1 MYLSSSYMDLQKKK
15 RKINSSV
22 NSLQFKSKAHVTT
35 SPLVSPIVSHLSLI
49 PPAPTPSICN
59 PVIAY
64 KQTQKAPN
72 RLEVP
77 TSTSMSPISH
87 ICSAQPAASTTS
99 TRTRAQSTQQSLP
112 SNSSST
118 TTRARNHS
126 SQQFNPISTRTRSTQ
141 PSTSTITHFSKKTK
155 TTHLS
160 PPSSSVPLSGMQTPT
175 PTCICGEFTHKRISN
190 KKCKYYPKYLI
201 RKRRVGEEREQ
212 KGKEKEETPKTK
224 CLQSVEERLS
234 DNKRAKYN
242 NVEEEIRGE
251 KRRRER
257 IRRRQKKIMSGS
269 NNNNKN
275 NTRKYEDLSEAEEK
289 EYQSDLL
296 EEEENYV
303 MEEIMKERAQNG
315 MGSPSHIGH
324 EDEEEPLIRRRRQH
338 RQNSLPHDV
347 HGCQLMVN

>member
-1 MYLSSSYMDLQKKK
+1 MDLQKKK
-15 RKINSSV
+15 RRINSSV

-35 SPLVSPIVSHLSLI
+35 SPLVSPIFSHLSLI
-49 PPAPTPSICN
+49 PPAPTSSIRN

-64 KQTQKAPN
+64 KQTKSSPLCQKTPN

-87 ICSAQPAASTTS
+87 ICSAQPSASTTS

-141 PSTSTITHFSKKTK
+141 PSTSTITHFSNKTK
-155 TTHLS
+155 TAHQS
-160 PPSSSVPLSGMQTPT
+160 PPSSTVPLSGMQTPT

-190 KKCKYYPKYLI
+190 KMCKYYPKYLI
-201 RKRRVGEEREQ
+201 RKRRVGEEREREQ
-212 KGKEKEETPKTK
+212 KGKGKEEAPKSK
-224 CLQSVEERLS
+224 CLQSVDERLS

-242 NVEEEIRGE
+242 SVEEEIRGE
-251 KRRRER
+251 KRKRER
-257 IRRRQKKIMSGS
+257 IRRKQKKIMSGS

-303 MEEIMKERAQNG
+303 MEEIMEERAQNG
-315 MGSPSHIGH
+315 VGSPSHIGH

-338 RQNSLPHDV
+338 RQNSPHDV